1 MQDFNHDYSPTANPR
16 DIVDI
21 SGTRHVPQPKH
32 SDPATATAE
41 FLATHNPIGQNK
53 FNVIFSMR
61 RVCIFWLAVACVL
74 SINACLESRDL
85 RIRAERISKQQ
96 KEIHTTNQNT
106 YTHK

>member
-1 MQDFNHDYSPTANPR
+1 MQDFNHNYSPVPDAR

-21 SGTRHVPQPKH
+21 SGTRYISQPKH

-41 FLATHNPIGQNK
+41 FLAAHNPLRQNK
-53 FNVIFSMR
+53 FDVILSMR
-61 RVCIFWLAVACVL
+61 RVCVFWLVVACIL

-96 KEIHTTNQNT
+96 KEIHATNQNT